1 MVMIMAE
8 DKKFLAEEELDSV
21 SGGTAAEWAEIR
33 DIIMHN
39 PTLKAQYD
47 EYKSHIPDE
56 KIAISGVVGYYTGV
70 GMGWHGDADAPNA
83 YDRGIKS
90 HEEVCALL
98 RKVK

>member
-47 EYKSHIPDE
+47 EYKSHISDE
-56 KIAISGVVGYYTGV
+56 KMAISGVVGYYTGV
-70 GMGWHGDADAPNA
+70 GMGWHGDVNAPNT

>member
-1 MVMIMAE
+1 MAE
-8 DKKFLAEEELDSV
+8 DKKILAEEELDSV

-47 EYKSHIPDE
+47 EYKSHISDE
-56 KIAISGVVGYYTGV
+56 KMAISGVVGYYTGV
-70 GMGWHGDADAPNA
+70 GVGWSADATAPNT

-98 RKVK
+98 RNVK

>member
-1 MVMIMAE
+1 MMN
-8 DKKFLAEEELDSV
+8 
-21 SGGTAAEWAEIR
+21 T
-33 DIIMHN
+33 
-39 PTLKAQYD
+39 KAIYLMR
-47 EYKSHIPDE
+47 

-98 RKVK
+98 KKVK